1 MHIKNNMINKE
12 LRFRGIVI
20 RTLLPFYTKN
30 IFKIRNKIM
39 AKFMK
44 GRCKTNINY
53 EQKWISR
60 PDGSE
65 MRVCIYSPK
74 SPKDNVPGLLWIHG
88 GGYALGVP
96 EQSEPFIKRFVDA
109 GNCIVV
115 SPDYRHSI
123 DHPYPA
129 AFDDCWTALL
139 WLRDHCDDY
148 KIRSD
153 QLMVGGD
160 SAGGGLTAALS
171 LYARDKNEVAIAFQM
186 PLYPMLDDRMNTE
199 SAKDNDAPV
208 WNSKTNYLA
217 WKLYL
222 GDLFETDNAP
232 VYAAPAR
239 ASDFTNLPPTLSFVG
254 NIEPFRD
261 ETIIYMN
268 KLRESGVLTFFE
280 IYEGCFHAFD
290 VIGRNTDLTKKAV
303 AFLMENYNYAV
314 EHYFAQQPITGAVGK
329 FL

>member
-1 MHIKNNMINKE
+1 MINKE
-12 LRFRGIVI
+12 IQFRGIAI
-20 RTLLPFYTKN
+20 RTFLPFFTKN
-30 IFKIRNKIM
+30 IFIKCNKM
-39 AKFMK
+39 LDKFMK
-44 GRCKTNINY
+44 GKCKSNIDY

-74 SPKDNVPGLLWIHG
+74 HPKENAPGLLWIHG
-88 GGYALGVP
+88 GGYALGIP
-96 EQSEPFIKRFVDA
+96 EQDEHFIKRFIDA
-109 GNCIVV
+109 SNCIVV
-115 SPDYRHSI
+115 SPDYRRSM
-123 DHPYPA
+123 DSPYPA
-129 AFDDCWTALL
+129 ALDDCYTTLL
-139 WLRDHCDDY
+139 WLRNHCDEY
-148 KIRSD
+148 KIRKD
-153 QLMVGGD
+153 QLMIGGD

-208 WNSKTNYLA
+208 WNSKSNYNA

-222 GDLFETDNAP
+222 GGLFETGNVP
-232 VYAAPAR
+232 FYAAPAR
-239 ASDFTNLPPTLSFVG
+239 ATDFTNLPPTLSFVG
-254 NIEPFRD
+254 DIEPFRD

-268 KLRESGVLTFFE
+268 KLRESGVQTYFE

-290 VIGRNTDLTKKAV
+290 FIGSNTSIARKAI

-314 EHYFAQQPITGAVGK
+314 GHYFARQPVIEK
-329 FL
+329 